1 MLLDTLG
8 GSLLRNLLT
17 EKFTI
22 TAGKSTIRTHEGT
35 TRAGQ
40 DL

>member
-22 TAGKSTIRTHEGT
+22 RTHEGT